1 MTDFRT
7 ALAHLPNLPAFERAA
22 HHGWRRAF
30 FLLLAITVPLA
41 VAFASYIHLHAT
53 VYVTVAATPDGR
65 LIRLTPL
72 DEPMMSDAALK
83 TWTVSAVTEAFTL
96 GHHDYRMRLAAVRD
110 RFTDAGWDG
119 FVQGLEDSLFLDR
132 IRDNHQVSSAVATGA
147 PLIVQARRLRG
158 RLAWTVEFPLLV
170 TFAAGPKRLD
180 RELVARVLVV
190 RVPLSERAS
199 GMGIAQLVATRR
211 AS

>member
-7 ALAHLPNLPAFERAA
+7 ALAHLPNMPAFERAA

-30 FLLLAITVPLA
+30 FLLLAVTVLVAAALA
-41 VAFASYIHLHAT
+41 GHVHLHST

-96 GHHDYRMRLAAVRD
+96 GHHDWRLRLAAVRD
-110 RFTDAGWDG
+110 RFTDRGYDS
-119 FVQGLEDSLFLDR
+119 FVKGLEDSLFLAR

-147 PLIVQARRLRG
+147 PVIVHARRLRG
-158 RLAWTVEFPLLV
+158 RLAWTVEFPILV
-170 TFAAGPKRLD
+170 TFAAGSRRLD
-180 RELVARVLVV
+180 QELVARALVV
-190 RVPLSERAS
+190 RVPLSERPA
-199 GMGIAQLVATRR
+199 GIGVAQLLATKR